1 MIHRFSWQF
10 PFDHPALVGHF
21 PHQPIAPGVVLLDRL
36 ELFAKR
42 IPTIGDGR
50 WRVERAKFL
59 QTVGPGDTL
68 SFIFEAVRAGGC
80 DFRIERDASLIVHG
94 LLLAKPARST

>member
-1 MIHRFSWQF
+1 MLHRFSWQF
-10 PFDHPALVGHF
+10 PRDHPALPGHF

-36 ELFAKR
+36 ELFAR
-42 IPTIGDGR
+42 HIAAIGDGR

-68 SFIFEAVRAGGC
+68 DFILEAAPTGGVG
-80 DFRIERDASLIVHG
+80 FRIERDSSLIVQG
-94 LLLAKPARST
+94 LLVAKPVSLT

>member
-10 PFDHPALVGHF
+10 PRDHPALPGHF

-36 ELFAKR
+36 ELFAR
-42 IPTIGDGR
+42 HIAAIGDGR

-68 SFIFEAVRAGGC
+68 DFILEAAPTGGVG
-80 DFRIERDASLIVHG
+80 FRIERDSSLIVQG
-94 LLLAKPARST
+94 LLVAKPVSPT